1 MLLTSQRRKC
11 CGQNIVQLVSNKI
24 SEISLKLYCASFNDM
39 STTGH
44 ASHRNGFR
52 STAGIHQQRSV
63 ASRFACTMDYHVWG
77 AMLEAYHK
85 LRPKSKSI
93 TELEV
98 LLVVWDS
105 LPQEPINKAV
115 HTVTEEMHKS

>member
-1 MLLTSQRRKC
+1 
-11 CGQNIVQLVSNKI
+11 
-24 SEISLKLYCASFNDM
+24 
-39 STTGH
+39 
-44 ASHRNGFR
+44 
-52 STAGIHQQRSV
+52 
-63 ASRFACTMDYHVWG
+63 MDYHVWG

-93 TELEV
+93 TEREV

-115 HTVTEEMHKS
+115 HTVTELKRCTKADGEQFERKKWLSNIRQSAHCVLSVTLFCCFGANVFFQRAKIARWSH